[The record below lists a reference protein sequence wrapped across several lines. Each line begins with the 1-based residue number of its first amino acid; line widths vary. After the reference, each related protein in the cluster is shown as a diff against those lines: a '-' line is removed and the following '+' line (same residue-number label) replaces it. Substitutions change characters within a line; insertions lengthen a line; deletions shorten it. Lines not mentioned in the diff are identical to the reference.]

1 MKKILIVALG
11 SGLGGIF
18 RYILSNLVYKLA
30 SPIIFPTG
38 TLTVNFIGSFLI
50 GFIFFFLDSRELISA
65 NMRIFLTIGFCGGL
79 TTFSTFSYETF
90 QLIKDSQY
98 FFAALNIFLNIILTL
113 FAVILAYL
121 ISTKIL

>member
-18 RYILSNLVYKLA
+18 RYIISNLVYKIA
-30 SPIIFPTG
+30 SPIFPTG

-90 QLIKDSQY
+90 ELIQDSQY
-98 FFAALNIFLNIILTL
+98 FFATLNILLNIIMTL
-113 FAVILAYL
+113 SAVILAYL
-121 ISTKIL
+121 ISTKII

>member
-18 RYILSNLVYKLA
+18 RYIISNLVYKLA
-30 SPIIFPTG
+30 SPIFPTG

-50 GFIFFFLDSRELISA
+50 GLIFFFLDSRELISA

-90 QLIKDSQY
+90 QLIQNSQY
-98 FFAALNIFLNIILTL
+98 FFAAVNILLNVILTL
-113 FAVILAYL
+113 SAVILAYL
-121 ISTKIL
+121 ISIKIL